1 MVLVVVVLWLRF
13 SGKFIHLVTVTVVVV
28 VVVGWLVI
36 WGFVISAAAD
46 SP

>member
-1 MVLVVVVLWLRF
+1 MVLVVVVVLWLRF
-13 SGKFIHLVTVTVVVV
+13 SGKFIHLVTVVVV